1 MAEIIASNAKERVEE
16 IAGEK
21 VFVMNSGARNAER
34 KFVLT
39 RGRVG
44 GTATP
49 GEESIWTIWKPE
61 MKRNL
66 FFGST
71 LSIITKGGWTWS
83 TECAPLGAT
92 LTP

>member
-1 MAEIIASNAKERVEE
+1 MCKKED

-44 GTATP
+44 GTAIP
-49 GEESIWTIWKPE
+49 GEEST
-61 MKRNL
+61 RN
-66 FFGST
+66 
-71 LSIITKGGWTWS
+71 I
-83 TECAPLGAT
+83 
-92 LTP
+92 